1 MSLDMNA
8 TAVVTGAARG
18 IGLEIARKLIS
29 VGWTVAALDMLE
41 DDLKKSAELLGE
53 KYRPYTV
60 NITDSKQLDEVA
72 TAVNKDLPVVKGIV
86 NNAGITRDALMMR
99 MSEDQWNMVIDVN
112 LTGAWK
118 VTQVFMRSLIRA
130 REGSIVSVSSVVGLT
145 GAAGQTN
152 YAASKAGLIGMSKSL
167 NRELAG
173 RGITVNVVAP
183 GFIETEMTEKLP
195 EEVRKDYLSRIPAAR
210 LGLPVEIAEGVAFL
224 MSPSAKYITGIV
236 LPIDGGLTS

>member
-1 MSLDMNA
+1 MNLNA

-41 DDLKKSAELLGE
+41 DDLKRSATELGE
-53 KYRPYTV
+53 NYRPYTV
-60 NITDSKQLDEVA
+60 NITDSKQLAEVSK
-72 TAVNKDLPVVKGIV
+72 AVGSDLPLVKGIV
-86 NNAGITRDALMMR
+86 NNAGITRDTLMMR

-112 LTGAWK
+112 LTGAWR
-118 VTQVFMRSLIRA
+118 VTQAFMRSLIRA
-130 REGSIVSVSSVVGLT
+130 REGSIVSISSVVGLV

-167 NRELAG
+167 MRELAG
-173 RGITVNVVAP
+173 RGVTVNVVAP

-195 EEVRKDYLSRIPAAR
+195 EEVRSDYLSRIPAAR
-210 LGLPVEIAEGVAFL
+210 LGLPVEIAEAVAFL
-224 MSPSAKYITGIV
+224 MSSSAKYITGIV
-236 LPIDGGLTS
+236 LPVDGGLTT

>member
-1 MSLDMNA
+1 MNLNA

-41 DDLKKSAELLGE
+41 DDLKISALELGDN
-53 KYRPYTV
+53 YRPYTV
-60 NITDSKQLDEVA
+60 NITDSSQLAEVA
-72 TAVNKDLPVVKGIV
+72 TAVAGELPPVKGIV
-86 NNAGITRDALMMR
+86 NNAGVTRDALMMR

-112 LTGAWK
+112 LTGAWR
-118 VTQVFMRSLIRA
+118 VTQAFMRSLIRA
-130 REGSIVSVSSVVGLT
+130 REGSIVSISSVVGLV

-167 NRELAG
+167 MRELAG
-173 RGITVNVVAP
+173 RGVTVNVVAP

-195 EEVRKDYLSRIPAAR
+195 EEVRSDYLSRIPAAR
-210 LGLPVEIAEGVAFL
+210 LGLPVEIAEAVAFL
-224 MSPSAKYITGIV
+224 MSSSAKYITGIV
-236 LPIDGGLTS
+236 LPVDGGLTT

>member
-1 MSLDMNA
+1 MSLNA

-18 IGLEIARKLIS
+18 IGFEIARKLIS
-29 VGWTVAALDMLE
+29 DGWTVAALDMLE
-41 DDLKKSAELLGE
+41 EDLKKSAELLGE
-53 KYRPYTV
+53 SYRPYTV
-60 NITDSKQLDEVA
+60 NITDSKHLTEVA
-72 TAVNKDLPVVKGIV
+72 TAIGNDLPPVKGIV
-86 NNAGITRDALMMR
+86 NNAGVTRDALMMR
-99 MSEDQWNMVIDVN
+99 MSEDQWNLVIDVN

-118 VTQVFMRSLIRA
+118 VTQAFMRSLIRA
-130 REGSIVSVSSVVGLT
+130 REGSIVSISSVVGLV

-183 GFIETEMTEKLP
+183 GFIETEMTEKLA
-195 EEVRKDYLSRIPAAR
+195 EEVRSDYLSRIPAAR
-210 LGLPVEIAEGVAFL
+210 LGLPVEIAEAVAFL

-236 LPIDGGLTS
+236 LPVDGGLTT

>member
-1 MSLDMNA
+1 MNLNA

-41 DDLKKSAELLGE
+41 DDLKRSAAELGE
-53 KYRPYTV
+53 NYRPYTV
-60 NITDSKQLDEVA
+60 NITDSSQLAEVA
-72 TAVNKDLPVVKGIV
+72 TAIAGDLPLVKGIV
-86 NNAGITRDALMMR
+86 NNAGITRDTLMMR

-112 LTGAWK
+112 LTGAWR
-118 VTQVFMRSLIRA
+118 VTQAFMRSLIRA
-130 REGSIVSVSSVVGLT
+130 REGSIVSISSVVGLV

-167 NRELAG
+167 MRELAG
-173 RGITVNVVAP
+173 RGVTVNVVAP

-195 EEVRKDYLSRIPAAR
+195 EKVRSDYLSRIPATR
-210 LGLPVEIAEGVAFL
+210 LGLPVEIAEAVAFL
-224 MSPSAKYITGIV
+224 MSSSAKYITGIV
-236 LPIDGGLTS
+236 LPVDGGLTT

>member
-1 MSLDMNA
+1 MNLNA

-41 DDLKKSAELLGE
+41 DDLKISALELGDN
-53 KYRPYTV
+53 YRPYTV
-60 NITDSKQLDEVA
+60 NITDSSQLAEVA
-72 TAVNKDLPVVKGIV
+72 TAVTGELPPVKGIV
-86 NNAGITRDALMMR
+86 NNAGVTRDALMMR

-112 LTGAWK
+112 LTGAWR
-118 VTQVFMRSLIRA
+118 VTQAFMRSLIRA
-130 REGSIVSVSSVVGLT
+130 REGSIVSISSVVGLV

-167 NRELAG
+167 MRELAG
-173 RGITVNVVAP
+173 RGVTVNVVAP

-195 EEVRKDYLSRIPAAR
+195 EEVRSDYLSRIPAAR
-210 LGLPVEIAEGVAFL
+210 LGLPVEIAEAVAFL
-224 MSPSAKYITGIV
+224 MSSSAKYITGIV
-236 LPIDGGLTS
+236 LPVDGGLTT